1 MHIYR
6 MCRKKRAKTL
16 EEAFDGIGASKIGGR
31 WSPRGLPVAYTSES
45 TSLALLEILVHAD
58 LEDLPDDLV
67 CVSAYIP
74 DSVNINEVSVSDLPK
89 NWRDI
94 DPAPLELSLIGKKW
108 IEKKE
113 FLLLSIPS
121 VIIPGERNFLVNPDH
136 KQFSQLI
143 DFKIQSFE
151 IDPRLGIE
159 FI

>member
-1 MHIYR
+1 M
-6 MCRKKRAKTL
+6 
-16 EEAFDGIGASKIGGR
+16 
-31 WSPRGLPVAYTSES
+31 
-45 TSLALLEILVHAD
+45 VHAD

-74 DSVNINEVSVSDLPK
+74 DSVNIYELSVGDLAK

-94 DPAPLELSLIGKKW
+94 DPAPSELSLVGKKW

-113 FLLLSIPS
+113 FLLMSIPS
-121 VIIPGERNFLVNPDH
+121 VIIPSERSFLVNPDH
-136 KQFSQLI
+136 NEFSQLI

-159 FI
+159 FT